1 MSNPESDDDLL
12 EELRAVMR
20 TADAVPAEVTEFA
33 KAALGW
39 RRLDAELAEL
49 LSDSLLEAGAGA
61 TRAGGSGA
69 RSLTFRSGELTIDVE
84 IQTDGTKHLFL
95 AQLAPAPATATVE
108 VQRVDGE
115 VAATGEADELGRIRL
130 SVDGSGSVRLRVAVV
145 GAAPI
150 ETSWFSL

>member
-1 MSNPESDDDLL
+1 MSDAEHDDELL
-12 EELRAVMR
+12 AELRTVMR

-49 LSDSLLEAGAGA
+49 LTDSALESAAAA
-61 TRAGGSGA
+61 TRAGRSGA
-69 RSLTFRSGELTIDVE
+69 RSLTFRAGEVTLDVE
-84 IQTDGTKHLFL
+84 IQSDGAKHVLL
-95 AQLAPAPATATVE
+95 AQLAPAPTSATVE

-130 SVDGSGSVRLRVAVV
+130 SVEGSGSVRLRIAVV